1 MSPKDELAQEPLRIR
16 HVHQIEIE
24 MSQLTIHLLWV
35 DCHLFFIPSDQAEQ
49 RAGDMGYYKRIQL

>member
-24 MSQLTIHLLWV
+24 MSQLTIHLLWA

-49 RAGDMGYYKRIQL
+49 RAEDPVHYMRIQP

>member
-49 RAGDMGYYKRIQL
+49 RAGELGY